1 MDHEL
6 LKQVEAWHQE
16 NAHAQIIAALSA
28 VAWQELDYEATG
40 YLARAYNNIGNYKK
54 AIERL
59 QKVAAQGKDD
69 PLWYIRIGYAF
80 YYNEQ
85 YAEAQN
91 YLATAVKLVPEDDE
105 AKQLLSKAQE
115 RVPKKDLTELIVD
128 YLACP
133 CQIFAPMVNDEA
145 LVDAYREARIAGKK
159 EGFTPVLISVD
170 DVLWDQLTEVAPKG
184 MTANDYR
191 QALLTVDLADGDEI
205 LREKLAEMQV
215 DSFDAGL
222 SWEDDVVGEIDGGE
236 MIDRLGGYWTLSDH
250 MTYPVILAKIPVK
263 DPWQIFAYLPIGG
276 WNECPNA
283 EEMMAIAKKWYEKY
297 GAVAAT
303 VSHDV
308 VEFVLDKPLD
318 NQNEALALALEQF
331 AFCPDRV
338 DQSAEGTAGAL
349 ADTLLKSVVW
359 YFWWD

>member
-205 LREKLAEMQV
+205 LREKLA
-215 DSFDAGL
+215 
-222 SWEDDVVGEIDGGE
+222 
-236 MIDRLGGYWTLSDH
+236 
-250 MTYPVILAKIPVK
+250 
-263 DPWQIFAYLPIGG
+263 
-276 WNECPNA
+276 
-283 EEMMAIAKKWYEKY
+283 
-297 GAVAAT
+297 
-303 VSHDV
+303 
-308 VEFVLDKPLD
+308 
-318 NQNEALALALEQF
+318 
-331 AFCPDRV
+331 
-338 DQSAEGTAGAL
+338 
-349 ADTLLKSVVW
+349 
-359 YFWWD
+359 